1 TPPHVTAASSMTRL
15 CYFITSSA
23 TSTSAHFQTL
33 RPNNSFMGC
42 LPHFHNPPLF
52 LDHLALTVHRASFE
66 NSPILP
72 LSPPLPHLLIAYTWT
87 LGVQLLFVPLADTS
101 TSLSSL
107 MTIPAMCPF
116 TFSPPSLK
124 PQPLSWNGQGRL
136 IHTCIRQ
143 TFTLPDSPQQNGV
156 AESRNRILVQIA
168 RCLLTHASAPPS
180 LWEYAI
186 LHAAALHNLHP
197 HPHHTH
203 TTPAELWTGQ
213 KPSVRPLRVWGCTSY
228 VLLNS
233 QARRAKL
240 APKTITCVYLG
251 HNSNSPDYLFL
262 HPTTNKLYRSRDVFF
277 DESHPFYPSSTVS
290 PSPPP
295 PSLTWA
301 DFDNLPPATTPSPPL
316 PAPSTVSD
324 PPSPASPSSTT

>member
-1 TPPHVTAASSMTRL
+1 
-15 CYFITSSA
+15 
-23 TSTSAHFQTL
+23 
-33 RPNNSFMGC
+33 
-42 LPHFHNPPLF
+42 
-52 LDHLALTVHRASFE
+52 
-66 NSPILP
+66 
-72 LSPPLPHLLIAYTWT
+72 
-87 LGVQLLFVPLADTS
+87 
-101 TSLSSL
+101 
-107 MTIPAMCPF
+107 
-116 TFSPPSLK
+116 
-124 PQPLSWNGQGRL
+124 
-136 IHTCIRQ
+136 

-180 LWEYAI
+180 LWGYAM

-213 KPSVRPLRVWGCTSY
+213 KLSVRPLRVWGCTSY

-233 QARRAKL
+233 QARRAAGGKL

-251 HNSNSPDYLFL
+251 HNLDSPDYLFL
-262 HPTTNKLYRSRDVFF
+262 HPTTNKLYCSRDVFF
-277 DESHPFYPSSTVS
+277 DESHPFYPSSIVS

-301 DFDNLPPATTPSPPL
+301 DFDSLPPATTPSPPL

-324 PPSPASPSSTT
+324 PPSPASPSSTTHSPALLPAPEPIPLKTYQRRPPAAAPPPDPAPAPDPAAVPDAATTPAASPPPAPPPSPIAGRTRSR